1 MVLSLVQGEG
11 QMSISNEGWKEL
23 VTMLESLDDYLL
35 DKLDF
40 EIWAIQMERRLAK
53 EEEQQ
58 AEGDNILQFKRKE

>member
-1 MVLSLVQGEG
+1 
-11 QMSISNEGWKEL
+11 MSISNEGWKEL